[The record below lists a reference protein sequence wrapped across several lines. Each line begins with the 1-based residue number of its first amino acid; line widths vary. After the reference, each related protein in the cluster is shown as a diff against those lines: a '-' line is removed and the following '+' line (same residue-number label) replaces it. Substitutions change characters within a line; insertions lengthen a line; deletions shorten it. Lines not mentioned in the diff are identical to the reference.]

1 MYLNR
6 NYFYSLTP
14 REFANT
20 VNGFRKRED
29 DLSKERWMIG
39 RKMMWAA
46 AMPHCKSPNGGPL
59 LESDLLN
66 LPWVIE
72 LIKEFT
78 EEDNVLLLEETEKV
92 KEFYRLRDEKLKNN
106 SADQE

>member
-1 MYLNR
+1 
-6 NYFYSLTP
+6 
-14 REFANT
+14 
-20 VNGFRKRED
+20 
-29 DLSKERWMIG
+29 
-39 RKMMWAA
+39 MWAA
-46 AMPHCKSPNGGPL
+46 AMPHCKSQNGGPL